1 MRQYLIKRIGQ
12 LILTLFVYVSL
23 VYFIIQAMPGDITNM
38 YLANPKITPEIRE
51 ALRHQLGLDQN
62 PFMQYL
68 TYVGN
73 FFTGNLGVSFSQ
85 YPRPVWDII
94 MERLPRTVVLFFA
107 ATVISFYLG
116 LVSGRVIAWRRGG
129 VTDYASTVVGVIFYT
144 AFYPL
149 LAFILTWFFGFT
161 LGILPINQ
169 FIDPTLWRF
178 APVSSNRVFWWL
190 IVTVLAAIIVLSG
203 IHLAGRQRIRI
214 VWKRRAAFW
223 SATVVTVG
231 VGVAIWWLSGM
242 GVYGLD
248 IFEHVLLPVFTLTLI
263 SYGATMLMMRDSM
276 LDTVREDYV
285 MAARAKGLPDKV
297 VRDKYAARTALLP
310 VVTSFTLSI
319 GGVVSGGIVTETV
332 FSWPG
337 LGLTLFSAS
346 LSQDYPL
353 AIGAFAFTGV
363 FVLVAHLVADI
374 LYAVLDPRITY
385 ARGGTEAAGA

>member
-1 MRQYLIKRIGQ
+1 MRQYLLKRIGQ
-12 LILTLFVYVSL
+12 VILTLFIYISL

-38 YLANPKITPEIRE
+38 YLQNPKITPEVRE
-51 ALRHQLGLDQN
+51 ALRHQLGLDRS

-68 TYVGN
+68 TYIGN
-73 FFTGNLGVSFSQ
+73 FFTGNLGISFSH

-94 MERLPRTVVLFFA
+94 VERLPRTVVLFLA
-107 ATVISFYLG
+107 ATVLSFYFG
-116 LVSGRVIAWRRGG
+116 LVSGRVIAWKRGG
-129 VTDYASTVVGVIFYT
+129 LTDYASTVVGVVFYT

-178 APVSSNRVFWWL
+178 APTSSNQVFWWL
-190 IVTVLAAIIVLSG
+190 ITTVLAAMVVLSLVYLVG
-203 IHLAGRQRIRI
+203 KQRIRV
-214 VWKRRAAFW
+214 VWKRRTAFW
-223 SATVVTVG
+223 SATAVVIGLIVLG
-231 VGVAIWWLSGM
+231 WWLSGI

-248 IFEHVLLPVFTLTLI
+248 IFEHMILPVFTLTLV
-263 SYGATMLMMRDSM
+263 SYGGNMLMMRDSM
-276 LDTVREDYV
+276 LDTIREDYV

-297 VRDKYAARTALLP
+297 VRDKYAARTAILP
-310 VVTSFTLSI
+310 VITNLAINI
-319 GGVVSGGIVTETV
+319 GFVVSGGIVTETV

-337 LGLTLFSAS
+337 LGRTLFEAS
-346 LSQDYPL
+346 ISQDYPL
-353 AIGAFAFTGV
+353 AMGAFAFTGI

-385 ARGGTEAAGA
+385 ARGAESAGT